1 MRKSVSLVGLFLL
14 SLTVFAQKS
23 KDVPAFGKVDLE
35 DLQMKE
41 CPIDKNADAM
51 FLLDQGIVYYET
63 SPQALF
69 ETREERRVRLKL
81 FTEKGFEHAN
91 IRLTYYSDD
100 KYEKIVDLEAVVY
113 NMDATGNV
121 ITTKVDKK
129 AFYRQAVNAYY
140 SAITFTFPELK
151 PGSIVEYRY
160 TKMKETWSNIDP
172 WVFQDRIPTKLSI
185 FRITIPEYFE
195 FTTTQQTSFPVEN
208 KKEQLN
214 KQLRT
219 SDGTLSYSAT
229 EYSYKMKDVPAL
241 KDEPYMGAVRDYLQ
255 KIEFQLSNIT
265 IPGAWTRNYRNT
277 WEALTKELME
287 HQSFG
292 LQLKKNLQRDE
303 ELSAIMSISSKT
315 EKVLNIYRYVQKRI
329 AWDGTE
335 DMYTDG
341 VKDAWNKRKG
351 TTADINLILVNL
363 LKDAKV
369 EAYPLLVS
377 TREHGKVIS
386 AYPFLQQFNKV
397 IVLAIVDDI
406 PFILNAADK
415 YNPARMIPYDVMGTE
430 GFVVDSEKGGF
441 VTLWDERFQKKNN
454 VSIVS
459 NINGNGEM
467 NGEAIVY
474 SFDYSKNPR
483 FKNFKEG
490 KDKFISQYFTS
501 VLPSIKI
508 EELQVK
514 NENNDS
520 LPLEQKIK
528 FSLPVNSS
536 GDYNYF
542 TLNMFS
548 ELENNPFVL
557 ESRQTD
563 IDYGYNQNYLIGG
576 SIFIPEGFEYEQ
588 PPKNITM
595 IMPDTSIIFRRINQ
609 VTGRQLS
616 FRITLEFK
624 RSFYDNEE
632 YPLLKEFYKDL
643 FALLN
648 EQIVFKKKA

>member
-1 MRKSVSLVGLFLL
+1 MRKSLCLAVLFLL
-14 SLTVFAQKS
+14 SLTLFAQKS
-23 KDVPAFGKVDLE
+23 KDIPAFGKVEVE

-41 CPIDKNADAM
+41 CPIDKTADAM

-81 FTEKGFEHAN
+81 FTEKGFEQAN
-91 IRLTYYSDD
+91 IRLLYYSDD
-100 KYEKIVDLEAVVY
+100 KYEKIVNLEAVVY
-113 NMDATGNV
+113 NLDAAGKV
-121 ITTKVDKK
+121 VTTKVDKK
-129 AFYRQAVNAYY
+129 AFYKQAVNANY

-160 TKMKETWSNIDP
+160 MKMKETWSNIDP

-185 FRITIPEYFE
+185 FKITIPEYFQ

-208 KKEQLN
+208 KQEQLN
-214 KQLRT
+214 KQLRVSEGSLT
-219 SDGTLSYSAT
+219 YGAT
-229 EYSYKMKDVPAL
+229 EYSYKMKDVPAF

-255 KIEFQLSNIT
+255 KIEFQLSTIT
-265 IPGAWTRNYRNT
+265 IPGTWTRNYRNT
-277 WEALTKELME
+277 WEALTTELME

-292 LQLKKNLQRDE
+292 MQLKKNLPRDE
-303 ELSAIMSISSKT
+303 ELSAIMAMSSKT
-315 EKVLNIYRYVQKRI
+315 EKVLSIYRYVQKSI

-341 VKDAWNKRKG
+341 VKDAWSKRKG
-351 TTADINLILVNL
+351 TTADINLILLNL
-363 LKDAKV
+363 LKDAKI

-386 AYPFLQQFNKV
+386 AYPFLQQFNKT
-397 IVLAIVDDI
+397 IVLAIVDQV

-415 YNPARMIPYDVMGTE
+415 YNPARLIPYDVMGTE
-430 GFVVDSEKGGF
+430 AFLVDLEKGGF
-441 VTLWDERFQKKNN
+441 ITLWDERLLKKNN

-467 NGEAIVY
+467 TGEALVY
-474 SFDYSKNPR
+474 SYDYSKNPR
-483 FKNFKEG
+483 VQNFKEG
-490 KDKFISQYFTS
+490 KEKFISQYFTS

-508 EELQVK
+508 DELEIK

-520 LPLEQKIK
+520 LPLQQKFK

-548 ELENNPFVL
+548 ELENNPFLL

-563 IDYGYNQNYLIGG
+563 IDYGYNQNYVISG
-576 SIFIPEGFEYEQ
+576 SVFIPEGFQYEQ

-609 VTGRQLS
+609 VKDTQIS
-616 FRITLEFK
+616 FRMTLEFR
-624 RSFYDNEE
+624 RSFYNNEE
-632 YPLLKEFYKDL
+632 YPILKQFYKEV
-643 FALLN
+643 FAFLN

>member
-1 MRKSVSLVGLFLL
+1 L
-14 SLTVFAQKS
+14 AQKN
-23 KDVPAFGKVDLE
+23 KGVPAFGKVDVE

-41 CPIDKNADAM
+41 CSMDKNADAM
-51 FLLDQGIVYYET
+51 FLLDQGVVYYET
-63 SPQALF
+63 NPQALF
-69 ETREERRVRLKL
+69 EMKEERRVRLKI

-100 KYEKIVDLEAVVY
+100 KYEKIYDLDAIVY
-113 NMDATGNV
+113 NLDATGKV
-121 ITTKVDKK
+121 VATKLDKK

-151 PGSIVEYRY
+151 PGSIIEYRY
-160 TKMKETWSNIDP
+160 TKAKETWSNIDP

-185 FRITIPEYFE
+185 FRITIPEYFQ
-195 FTTTQQTSFPVEN
+195 FTTTQQISFPVEN
-208 KKEQLN
+208 KKEQLS
-214 KQLRT
+214 KQLRLRE
-219 SDGTLSYSAT
+219 GTLSYAAT
-229 EYSYKMKDVPAL
+229 EYFYSMKDIPAL
-241 KDEPYMGAVRDYLQ
+241 KDEPFMGAVRDYLQ
-255 KIEFQLSNIT
+255 KIEFQLSSID
-265 IPGAWTRNYRNT
+265 IPGTWTRNFRNT

-287 HQSFG
+287 HGSFG
-292 LQLKKNLQRDE
+292 LQLKKNLQRDP
-303 ELSAIMSISSKT
+303 ELSAIMAMSSRT
-315 EKVLNIYRYVQKRI
+315 ERVLNIYRYVQKNI

-341 VKDAWNKRKG
+341 VKDAWSKRKG
-351 TTADINLILVNL
+351 TTADINLILLNL
-363 LKDAKV
+363 LKDAKI

-397 IVLAIVDDI
+397 IVLAIVDEI

-415 YNPARMIPYDVMGTE
+415 YNPARMIPHDVMGTE
-430 GFVVDSEKGGF
+430 AFVVDNEKGGF
-441 VTLWDERFQKKNN
+441 ITLWDDRFVKKNN
-454 VSIVS
+454 VSILS
-459 NINGNGEM
+459 NISGNGEM
-467 NGEAIVY
+467 TGEALVN

-483 FKNFKEG
+483 VKNFKEG
-490 KDKFISQYFTS
+490 KEKFISQYFKS
-501 VLPSIKI
+501 VFPSIQI
-508 EELQVK
+508 DELEVK
-514 NENNDS
+514 NIDNDS
-520 LPLEQKIK
+520 LPLQQKFK

-548 ELENNPFVL
+548 ELENNPFIL

-563 IDYGYNQNYLIGG
+563 IDYGYNQNYVIGG
-576 SIFIPEGFEYEQ
+576 SVFIPDGFEYEQ

-595 IMPDTSIIFRRINQ
+595 IMPDTSIVFRRINEIKD
-609 VTGRQLS
+609 RQIS
-616 FRITLEFK
+616 FRITLEFR
-624 RSFYDNEE
+624 RSFFTHEE
-632 YPLLKEFYKDL
+632 YPVLKEFYKDL

>member
-219 SDGTLSYSAT
+219 SDGTLSYGAT

-483 FKNFKEG
+483 VKNFKEG